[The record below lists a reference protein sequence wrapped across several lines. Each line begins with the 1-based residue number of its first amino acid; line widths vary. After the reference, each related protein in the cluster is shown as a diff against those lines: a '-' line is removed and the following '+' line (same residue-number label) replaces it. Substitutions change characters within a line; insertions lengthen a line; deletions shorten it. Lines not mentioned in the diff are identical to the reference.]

1 MARKDKLTKS
11 AERVR
16 KYGEVFTPDHIV
28 KKMCDEL
35 PAEAWEIGK
44 TILEPSCGNGNFL
57 VEIYRRKL
65 EHCKSASQAVQA
77 LASIYGVDILPDNVQ
92 ESRNRLLMMFRE
104 RYPSKDGFTATVI
117 EILNRNIVCADFLLL
132 APHLKQAET
141 WESAVEIISTNSR
154 EASEDEGA
162 SGNIKEV

>member
-1 MARKDKLTKS
+1 MKEKLIKS
-11 AERVR
+11 NERV
-16 KYGEVFTPDHIV
+16 KKHGEVFTPERVV

-35 PAEAWEIGK
+35 PAEAWDLDK

-77 LASIYGVDILPDNVQ
+77 LESIYGVDILPDNVQ
-92 ESRNRLLMMFRE
+92 ESRSRLLMMFRE
-104 RYPSKDGFTATVI
+104 RYPSKDGFTAIVI

-141 WESAVEIISTNSR
+141 WKSAVEIISTNSR
-154 EASEDEGA
+154 ETGKFPDT
-162 SGNIKEV
+162 SGNCKEV

>member
-44 TILEPSCGNGNFL
+44 TILEPSCGTGNFL
-57 VEIYRRKL
+57 VEVYRRKL
-65 EHCKSASQAVQA
+65 DNCKTVSDAVQA
-77 LASIYGVDILPDNVQ
+77 LGNIYGVDILPDNVN
-92 ESRNRLLMMFRE
+92 ESRQRLLMMFRE
-104 RYPSKDGFTATVI
+104 RYPNRDGCTPIVM
-117 EILNRNIVCADFLLL
+117 EILRKNIICADFLAL
-132 APHLKQAET
+132 APKLQSADT
-141 WESAVEIISTNSR
+141 WEEATDASAHKQTV
-154 EASEDEGA
+154 DP
-162 SGNIKEV
+162 

>member
-1 MARKDKLTKS
+1 MKEKLINS
-11 AERVR
+11 NERVK
-16 KYGEVFTPDHIV
+16 KYGEVFTPERVV
-28 KKMCDEL
+28 KKMCDAL
-35 PAEAWEIGK
+35 PAEAWDLDK
-44 TILEPSCGNGNFL
+44 TILEPSCGNENFL

-77 LASIYGVDILPDNVQ
+77 LESIYGVDILPDNVQ

-104 RYPSKDGFTATVI
+104 RYPRKDGFTATVI

-132 APHLKQAET
+132 APHLKQVET
-141 WESAVEIISTNSR
+141 WESAVEIVSTNSR
-154 EASEDEGA
+154 EVPESEGG